1 MHMRRLAITKRIS
14 LEGIAEGWGS
24 ECYALVSPASY
35 GEYIEFAGLSDE
47 GKTNAEL
54 LQFQL
59 DFVKKHLVSGK
70 VNILNDDDVPV
81 LDKLL
86 PEDIDASKDL
96 ADKLFTEI
104 VGVNLDPKASSTTTE
119 TSSTNAASSS
129 TNN

>member
-1 MHMRRLAITKRIS
+1 MRRLAITKRIS

-24 ECYALVSPASY
+24 ECYALVTPATY
-35 GEYIEFAGLSDE
+35 AEYIEFAGLNDQ

-70 VNILNDDDVPV
+70 VNVLNDADESV
-81 LDKLL
+81 LDDIQ

-104 VGVNLDPKASSTTTE
+104 VGVNLDPKASSTTE
-119 TSSTNAASSS
+119 S
-129 TNN
+129 